1 MTVSP
6 PPALPT
12 RTLPLPLPLPQ
23 QERWQPLRAGLVDIF
38 YYDQEEFH
46 FHGGSLLLRGN
57 NGTGKS
63 KVLALTLPFLLDG
76 ELAPYRVEPDGD
88 PNKRME
94 WNLLLGG
101 RHPHPER
108 LGYTWLE
115 FGRRDPDGRHHYLTL
130 GAGLKAVAG
139 RGIARHWF
147 FVTSQRVGGDL
158 HLVTPTGTALARER
172 LRDALGGAGMVYDRA
187 GDYRRAVDEALFGLG
202 NRYEALISLLIK
214 LRQPQ
219 LSKRPDEKSLS
230 RALGDALP
238 PLDENLI
245 AQVAEA
251 FRSLDDERE
260 TLRELAETK
269 RAADDFLARYR
280 RYAQVA
286 TKRKAGV
293 LRQRHSRYEHLGRDL
308 VEAQRAYAEE
318 DERVR
323 QAQSRLGELEHE
335 SRELAA
341 RRQALAES
349 PEARTAEHLHRLRE
363 IAEERARL
371 AERQRQHLRDVES
384 DVARHR
390 RALDE
395 ATGELRHAEEV
406 EAAVRREVTESAERA
421 RIADRHR
428 DQVVAALPGGP
439 TAEVTRPT
447 VDVTRPTAEVTR
459 PTAEVTGPTVEVT
472 GASRAAAELI
482 EAWTGALRTLDRLR
496 AAADAARG
504 RAERARGELDR
515 LDGETATA
523 DLRITEAEAAATG
536 AGELLVRQVRE
547 HLADLVE
554 LPVTDPDALLAR
566 LEQWV
571 PALAGDNPASREV
584 ARAATSATEAIAR
597 QDAALEA
604 EQRRARDRLD
614 EIDAELRRLAD
625 GVHQPPPTPHT
636 RDPRVRV
643 DRAGAPLWRV
653 VDFAE
658 DVPEA
663 DRAGIEAALEA
674 AGVLDAWLDPDGTLR
689 DPVSGDTVLRPAGP
703 RPGGGPPPGATPAGS
718 ATLDGLL
725 RPAIDAA
732 DPAAAALTDRL
743 VADVL
748 AAIGYGAGSAAVT
761 WVDADGRYATGVLA
775 GRWTKPAAEH
785 IGDGARAASR
795 RARIARLRQEAA
807 ELSALADDL
816 AEQRGT
822 LDARR
827 RRVTEEAESLPSDQ
841 PLREAHTLVR
851 TAYDHRR
858 ETLARRDEARAE
870 LETAARVA
878 ADALTEATDF
888 AGDVGL
894 PYSAEELAGVR
905 EGLQSYRVAL
915 AAWWPAVTGGWAA
928 ARRHGAARRA
938 YEERLTRLEPA
949 AEEAASAGQQATAAR
964 IEFDTLDATAGA
976 SVAELRRQLAEVAGA
991 LTRCEEAQRHTREQ
1005 EGVARDARGAAS
1017 GRRDGLE
1024 RELAEVSRDRDEAVA
1039 ALRAFAGTGLIDL
1052 VCPGLELPDPGQP
1065 WAATPAVALA
1075 RGIDRTLADVDTEHA
1090 RWERLQQQV
1099 SVDIK
1104 LLADNLSRH
1113 GHQVLPAVREETM
1126 VVEVVFQGH
1135 GRSVADLATA
1145 LVGEVEE
1152 RQRVL
1157 SAHEREVLE
1166 THLVNEVA
1174 GALQELISGA
1184 ERQVESMN
1192 AELEARP
1199 TSTGMRLRLLWRPTR
1214 DAPDGLAELRARQLR
1229 QSTDVWNDED
1239 RRTVG
1244 AFLQQ
1249 QIDRERLR
1257 DEGATWTEQLTRALD
1272 YRAWHEFAVQ
1282 RRQDG
1287 QWRPATGPASGGE
1300 RVLAA
1305 SIPLFA
1311 AASSYYG
1318 SAGNPYAPRL
1328 IALDEA
1334 FAGVD
1339 DDSRA
1344 KCLGLLATF
1353 DLDVVM
1359 TSEREWGCYP
1369 QVPGLGIAQL
1379 ARHEGID
1386 AVLVTPWRWDGR
1398 ERHRLLRPAPQQPPR
1413 QRDPDDRA
1421 PAVPSAGE
1429 NAAAP
1434 SATDRPAAAPSTG
1447 GEIDGP
1453 PPGLWNLE

>member
-1 MTVSP
+1 MTGPSRQ
-6 PPALPT
+6 A
-12 RTLPLPLPLPQ
+12 LPLPER
-23 QERWQPLRAGLVDIF
+23 ERWQPLRAGLVDIF

-63 KVLALTLPFLLDG
+63 KVLALTMPFLLDG
-76 ELAPYRVEPDGD
+76 DLAPYRVEPDGD

-115 FGRRDPDGRHHYLTL
+115 FGRRDADGRTHFLTV

-147 FVTSQRVGGDL
+147 FVTSQRVGEDL
-158 HLVTPTGTALARER
+158 RLLSPTGTALARER
-172 LRDALGGAGMVYDRA
+172 LRDALGGTGLVYDRA
-187 GDYRRAVDEALFGLG
+187 ADYRRAVDEALFGLG

-230 RALGDALP
+230 RALSDALP
-238 PLDENLI
+238 PLDDNLI

-269 RAADDFLARYR
+269 RAADEFLARYR
-280 RYAQVA
+280 RYGQVA

-293 LRQRHSRYEHLGRDL
+293 LRHLHSRYEQFGRDL
-308 VEAQRAYAEE
+308 AEAQRAYAEA
-318 DERVR
+318 DERVA
-323 QAQSRLGELEHE
+323 QAQSQLGELGHEH
-335 SRELAA
+335 RELTA

-363 IAEERARL
+363 IAQQRAGFAR
-371 AERQRQHLRDVES
+371 RQQEHLHDIES
-384 DVARHR
+384 DVARNR
-390 RALDE
+390 RVLDE
-395 ATGELRHAEEV
+395 AAGELRHAA
-406 EAAVRREVTESAERA
+406 EAETAARREVSENAERA
-421 RIADRHR
+421 MIADRHR
-428 DQVVAALPGGP
+428 DRVVAALSTDP
-439 TAEVTRPT
+439 TGEPT
-447 VDVTRPTAEVTR
+447 TT
-459 PTAEVTGPTVEVT
+459 TGEATTTTGEATTTSGIGTGDQT
-472 GASRAAAELI
+472 GAGRAGTAGVVGATRAATELI
-482 EAWTGALRTLDRLR
+482 EAWTSALRTLDRLR
-496 AAADAARG
+496 EAAGAAQEQAD
-504 RAERARGELDR
+504 RARGDLDR
-515 LDGETATA
+515 LDGELAAA
-523 DLRITEAEAAATG
+523 DLRIVDAETAATQQG
-536 AGELLVRQVRE
+536 DLLVRRVRM
-547 HLADLVE
+547 HLTGLVE
-554 LPVTDPDALLAR
+554 LPVADPDAVLAR
-566 LEQWV
+566 LELWV
-571 PALAGDNPASREV
+571 SGLAGDNPATREI

-597 QDAALEA
+597 HDATLEA
-604 EQRRARDRLD
+604 EHRRARSRLD

-625 GVHQPPPTPHT
+625 GVHQPPPAPHT
-636 RDPRVRV
+636 RVPEVRA
-643 DRAGAPLWRV
+643 DRSGAPLWRV
-653 VDFAE
+653 IDFAE
-658 DVPEA
+658 SMPDA

-674 AGVLDAWLDPDGTLR
+674 AGVLDAWLDPDGSLR
-689 DPVSGDTVLRPAGP
+689 DPASGDTVLRP
-703 RPGGGPPPGATPAGS
+703 TPSVPAN
-718 ATLDGLL
+718 LDGLL
-725 RPAIDAA
+725 RPAIDTA

-761 WVDADGRYATGVLA
+761 WVDADGRYGTGVVA

-785 IGDGARAASR
+785 IGDGARAAAR
-795 RARIARLRQEAA
+795 RTRIARLRHEAG
-807 ELSALADDL
+807 ELSALVDDIDG
-816 AEQRGT
+816 QRAA
-822 LDARR
+822 LDERR
-827 RRVTEEAESLPSDQ
+827 RQVTEEAEGLPSDQ
-841 PLREAHTLVR
+841 PVHEAHTLVR

-858 ETLARRDEARAE
+858 ETFARRDEARTE
-870 LETAARVA
+870 LETAAQA
-878 ADALTEATDF
+878 AAAALAEATDF
-888 AGDVGL
+888 AADVGL
-894 PYSAEELAGVR
+894 PYAAEDLATVR
-905 EGLQSYRVAL
+905 DGLQAYQVAL
-915 AAWWPAVTGGWAA
+915 AAWWPTVTGAEAA
-928 ARRHGAARRA
+928 ARRRGEARRA
-938 YEERLTRLEPA
+938 YQERLARLDPA
-949 AEEAASAGQQATAAR
+949 ADEAASAQEQATTAQ

-976 SVAELRRQLAEVAGA
+976 SVAELQRQISEATRALAG
-991 LTRCEEAQRHTREQ
+991 CEEAQRYTREQ
-1005 EGVARDARGAAS
+1005 EGAARDARGVAS
-1017 GRRDGLE
+1017 GRQDGLE
-1024 RELAEVSRDRDEAVA
+1024 RELDEVSRSRDGAVE

-1065 WAATPAVALA
+1065 WAATPAVTLA
-1075 RGIDRTLADVDTEHA
+1075 RGVDRMLAEVDTDHA

-1099 SVDIK
+1099 SVDVK

-1113 GHQVLPAVREETM
+1113 GHQVLPAVREDTM
-1126 VVEVVFQGH
+1126 VVEVAFQG
-1135 GRSVADLATA
+1135 RSRTVTDLAAA
-1145 LVGEVEE
+1145 LVGEIEE

-1166 THLVNEVA
+1166 NHLVNEVA

-1192 AELEARP
+1192 GELEARP

-1214 DAPDGLAELRARQLR
+1214 DAPTGLAELRARQLR
-1229 QSTDVWNDED
+1229 QSTDVWNDDD

-1257 DEGATWTEQLTRALD
+1257 DEAATWAEQLTRALD

-1318 SAGNPYAPRL
+1318 STGNPYAPRL

-1398 ERHRLLRPAPQQPPR
+1398 ERRRLPRAVAQPPR
-1413 QRDPDDRA
+1413 QRDPEPGDP
-1421 PAVPSAGE
+1421 PATADPDEQS
-1429 NAAAP
+1429 P
-1434 SATDRPAAAPSTG
+1434 R
-1447 GEIDGP
+1447 
-1453 PPGLWNLE
+1453 LWNVE